1 MIAHIDLPLGLSDK
15 GLINFYTNINLN
27 KNIMVLARI
36 KVSTV
41 NDLLRVYKGDIFGN
55 FRAL

>member
-15 GLINFYTNINLN
+15 GFIKFYTNINLN

-41 NDLLRVYKGDIFGN
+41 NDLLRGYEGDIFGN